1 MAFRQVLY
9 LSRYQ
14 DDKRGLQ
21 SRFQSMI
28 AGYRHFNR
36 YRCSIL
42 DDDWEVLHVYT
53 FHVMQRE
60 TDTEENNRNTKI
72 TVRKQKTNKKNQCSN
87 DFTEG
92 LVF

>member
-1 MAFRQVLY
+1 MAFREVLY

-14 DDKRGLQ
+14 DDQRGPQ

-42 DDDWEVLHVYT
+42 DDDWEVLHLYT
-53 FHVMQRE
+53 FHVAQRE

-72 TVRKQKTNKKNQCSN
+72 TVKKKKEKKPNKKPPM
-87 DFTEG
+87 E
-92 LVF
+92 